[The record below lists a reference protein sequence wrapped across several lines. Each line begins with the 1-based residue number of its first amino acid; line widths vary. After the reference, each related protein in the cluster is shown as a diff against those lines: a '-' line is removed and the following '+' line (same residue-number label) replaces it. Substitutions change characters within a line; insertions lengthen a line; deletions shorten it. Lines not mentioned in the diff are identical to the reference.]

1 MSTELQTP
9 TGLRLQLSSDED
21 LKEKPRDIWRRLRTV
36 VIVLGAIV
44 MFFPFLWMVSTSLAS
59 DADIF
64 RTPPR
69 FFNTDL
75 SSYKRLLSDFPM
87 VRWAANSALIAVA
100 GTSLQV
106 VTSAMAAYA
115 FARLQFRGRE
125 VLFGLYLAT
134 LMVPFQVLVVPLFI
148 ETRALGLVNT
158 LPALLLPSI
167 AWPFG
172 VFLFRQAF
180 RALPRELEEAAFVEG
195 AGHWT
200 VFWRIVIPLSKPV
213 LATGIVL
220 SFMGIWNAFLWPLV
234 AVNSPD
240 LLTLPLGLANLQGR
254 FVTQWNLV
262 LAGATLS
269 VIPIVAVYLF
279 VQRHVIEGVASTG
292 IKG

>member
-1 MSTELQTP
+1 MAIDVAREP
-9 TGLRLQLSSDED
+9 TRTAPHPSPDAGGSRVG
-21 LKEKPRDIWRRLRTV
+21 WVRRVRTGA
-36 VIVLGAIV
+36 VIIGAGV

-59 DADIF
+59 DADVF
-64 RTPPR
+64 ATPPR
-69 FFNTDL
+69 LFNSDL
-75 SSYKRLLSDFPM
+75 SAYRRLLSEFPI
-87 VRWAANSALIAVA
+87 VRWAINSAVVAVI

-106 VTSAMAAYA
+106 VTSAMAAYG
-115 FARLQFRGRE
+115 FARMRFKGRE
-125 VLFGLYLAT
+125 VVFGLYLAT

-148 ETRALGLVNT
+148 ETRMLGLVDSFV
-158 LPALLLPSI
+158 ALLLPSI

-180 RALPRELEEAAFVEG
+180 QGLPRELEEAAFVEG
-195 AGHWT
+195 ASHWT
-200 VFWRIVIPLSKPV
+200 VFRRVVMPLSKPV
-213 LATGIVL
+213 IATATVL

-240 LLTLPLGLANLQGR
+240 LLTLPVGLANLQGR

-269 VIPIVAVYLF
+269 VIPIIAVYF
-279 VQRHVIEGVASTG
+279 AVQRHVIEGVASTG